1 MIHGMR
7 IKDGKATYVSRYVK
21 TSRLKQEE
29 YFGGAKFM
37 KVHLCNYLSSW
48 KSSLKSAEQML
59 LKIQVLCLSLS
70 HFQIGDLKGL
80 FGLLMVN
87 MQQLRAKLKVVDL
100 SYGHGTSMFSS
111 TVNNFSKT
119 HCSRLPTSIFYTRT
133 IPKTFT
139 MHHLAALWLMPLLQL

>member
-1 MIHGMR
+1 
-7 IKDGKATYVSRYVK
+7 
-21 TSRLKQEE
+21 
-29 YFGGAKFM
+29 
-37 KVHLCNYLSSW
+37 
-48 KSSLKSAEQML
+48 ML